1 MCASSWWECISA
13 RIDANFSKCSCESS
27 ICKILRERGFE
38 SNAWKPAFCPRFTWN
53 QGAEREGRVNEA
65 DSKTFSSLQDFRR
78 AGLRENQT
86 ATAARA
92 GVNQSLVSAVE
103 RGLIPNDEQGV
114 ELARGYCVS
123 ETEFWRMF
131 KRQPFV
137 GAQSGNSTA
146 GTSGSA
152 GGMSHTGAVPQP
164 GVGAVAS

>member
-1 MCASSWWECISA
+1 MD
-13 RIDANFSKCSCESS
+13 R
-27 ICKILRERGFE
+27 
-38 SNAWKPAFCPRFTWN
+38 P
-53 QGAEREGRVNEA
+53 

-103 RGLIPNDEQGV
+103 RGLIPNDAQGV

-123 ETEFWRMF
+123 ESEFWRMF
-131 KRQPFV
+131 KRLPFV
-137 GAQSGNSTA
+137 GETQDGNGTA
-146 GTSGSA
+146 GTSGAA
-152 GGMSHTGAVPQP
+152 GGLSHAGAIPQP